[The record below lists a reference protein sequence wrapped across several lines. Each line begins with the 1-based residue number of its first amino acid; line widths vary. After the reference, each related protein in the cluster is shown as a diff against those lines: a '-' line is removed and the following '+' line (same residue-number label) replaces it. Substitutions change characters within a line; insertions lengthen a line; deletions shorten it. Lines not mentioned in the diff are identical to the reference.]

1 MVLPGLDIDTQ
12 ATAARVRK
20 FLTKDLDKY
29 LALAG
34 EQRENLKS
42 PSITGM
48 PKAQPVGNSTEDHFL
63 DVHIAEKTIDCVTR
77 AISNCTATSRTLL
90 TLCYLDCLTDWKVA
104 ERLDYSPSRFKDLK
118 RRALCEFAGRY
129 RYQTM
134 KAGIDDGQL
143 NVYK

>member
-12 ATAARVRK
+12 ATASKVRK

-34 EQRENLKS
+34 EQRDNLKS

-48 PKAQPVGNSTEDHFL
+48 PKAQPVGNATEDHFL

-77 AISNCTATSRTLL
+77 AISNCTATSRALL

-118 RRALCEFAGRY
+118 RQALCEFAGRY
-129 RYQTM
+129 RYQAM
-134 KAGIDDGQL
+134 QAGITDSEL